1 MKHIYCLYIIVKP
14 LVVITIP
21 KPKLFITRELPGGAI
36 EKLRKYYEV
45 EVWDKPTPPPRDVL
59 LSKTRDIDALG
70 SLLTDKIDKELIDGS
85 PRLRI
90 IAQYAVGYDNIDV
103 NYATAK
109 GIYVTNTPGVL
120 TDATADLTFA
130 LILAVA
136 RRIIE
141 AHDFVVSGKW
151 WESKVAWHPSMM
163 LGIELR
169 GKTIGI
175 IGMGRIGKAVARR
188 ALGFGMNVVY
198 YDRGRL
204 PEHEEELKAR
214 YLPLEELLKI
224 SDIVT
229 VHIPLTQETRHLIRE
244 EHFKLMKR
252 TAIFINTSRG
262 GVVKTEDLVKAL
274 ENKWIYGAGLDVFEE
289 EPLQANHPLTKLPNV
304 VLTPHIGSATWE
316 ARIAMADAVAEN
328 LIAFYEGRIPPNLV
342 NPDVVRMRR
351 PGF

>member
-1 MKHIYCLYIIVKP
+1 MKP
-14 LVVITIP
+14 R
-21 KPKLFITRELPGGAI
+21 LFITRELPGGAI
-36 EKLRKYYEV
+36 EKLKNYYEV
-45 EVWDKPTPPPRDVL
+45 EVWDKPTPPPRDIL
-59 LSKTRDIDALG
+59 LSKVRDVDALG
-70 SLLTDKIDKELIDGS
+70 CLLTDKIDKELMDNS

-103 NYATAK
+103 NYATAR

-136 RRIIE
+136 RRIVE
-141 AHDFVVSGKW
+141 AHNFVVSGKW

-163 LGIELR
+163 LGIELS

-175 IGMGRIGKAVARR
+175 IGMGRIGKAVAKR

-198 YDRGRL
+198 YDRTRL
-204 PEHEEELKAR
+204 SEIEEKELKAK
-214 YLPLEELLKI
+214 YLPLEELFRV

-229 VHIPLTQETRHLIRE
+229 VHVPLTQDTRYMIRE
-244 EHFKLMKR
+244 EHFRLMKN

-289 EPLQANHPLTKLPNV
+289 EPLPANHPLTKLSNV

-316 ARIAMADAVAEN
+316 SRTAMADAVAEN
-328 LIAFYEGRIPPNLV
+328 LIAFYQGKIPPNLV
-342 NPDVVRMRR
+342 NPDVVKIRR